1 MPLFCNNNVVD
12 FILRVLKLTL
22 KLCKEHKVYGANVNT
37 FFENPNMQLL
47 KYVIAV

>member
-1 MPLFCNNNVVD
+1 MTLSLLKFDD
-12 FILRVLKLTL
+12 FIARVLKLTL
-22 KLCKEHKVYGANVNT
+22 RNYAKNILFYAANVNT